1 MYQRVQREDVV
12 RIPPERL
19 GEDIDAVAREL
30 TRTTLEGKIGADKT
44 LTLIASNIERV
55 GEGRIVHGD
64 GAVYQRVR
72 YDALVFAPT
81 LQEIVEGTVVEILKF
96 GAFVRFGPLD
106 GLLHISQVMDDRVD
120 VDEAGPSDWRQGP
133 HAHRRGLSERTRA
146 ARIEDRAH
154 DATTRPRQARLDR
167 RGPRP
172 CGRPRP
178 EKEVSNGR
186 QDPEG
191 VQELFRDHGRGQVP
205 PVRRRDVEGLARL
218 RDHRRPP
225 AVRNREEDGHPHE
238 R

>member
-1 MYQRVQREDVV
+1 
-12 RIPPERL
+12 
-19 GEDIDAVAREL
+19 
-30 TRTTLEGKIGADKT
+30 
-44 LTLIASNIERV
+44 
-55 GEGRIVHGD
+55 
-64 GAVYQRVR
+64 
-72 YDALVFAPT
+72 
-81 LQEIVEGTVVEILKF
+81 
-96 GAFVRFGPLD
+96 
-106 GLLHISQVMDDRVD
+106 
-120 VDEAGPSDWRQGP
+120 
-133 HAHRRGLSERTRA
+133 HRRGLSERTRA

-178 EKEVSNGR
+178 EEEVSNGR

-225 AVRNREEDGHPHE
+225 AVRNREEDPELRDALQRIGSVVMRVTNPAGTITPDAWRVISEAFKSKE
-238 R
+238 RVRVEVRGEEDLLALVCIALAPSSAAVLYGLPSQGVVVVRPDEAAKSRALDVLRRMER